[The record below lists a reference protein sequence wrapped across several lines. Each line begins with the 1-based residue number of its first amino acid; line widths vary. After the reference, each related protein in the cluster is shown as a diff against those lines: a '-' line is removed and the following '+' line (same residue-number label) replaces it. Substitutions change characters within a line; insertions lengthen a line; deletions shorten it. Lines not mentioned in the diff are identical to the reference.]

1 MFSNGKKLASET
13 SESIV
18 TLPVRMKSSAMR
30 QSSGRAPAGMERA
43 APESV
48 AHFIVTTIVR
58 VTPLGN
64 QIRYKGRPSR
74 YS

>member
-1 MFSNGKKLASET
+1 MALLGSNGLA
-13 SESIV
+13 I
-18 TLPVRMKSSAMR
+18 A
-30 QSSGRAPAGMERA
+30 AGMERA

-74 YS
+74 YSWLAETVTVNVFGGLSPIADF